1 MAEEDVVESRL
12 TLPDRLDYAA
22 GMTLMADLQE
32 RMCAPVV
39 VDAGKVKHLG
49 AFSAQ
54 VILAAQKQWEI
65 DEAAFSIVASD
76 PFRSCW
82 TLLGFP
88 QTALEQTDLT

>member
-1 MAEEDVVESRL
+1 MAEEDAVESRL

-22 GMTLMADLQE
+22 GVTLMADLQE

-65 DEAAFSIVASD
+65 DERSTASVGSHAIQKANQHTHTHHHQH
-76 PFRSCW
+76 PRN
-82 TLLGFP
+82 T
-88 QTALEQTDLT
+88 QN